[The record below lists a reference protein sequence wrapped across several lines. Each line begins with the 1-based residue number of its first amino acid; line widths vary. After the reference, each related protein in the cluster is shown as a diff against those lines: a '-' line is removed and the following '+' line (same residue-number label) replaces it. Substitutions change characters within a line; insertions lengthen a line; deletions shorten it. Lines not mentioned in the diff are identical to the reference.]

1 MKERHRDTQGED
13 HVTTEAEFGMMK
25 LCKKRNFKN
34 CWYTP
39 EAKRKTL
46 GNALDN
52 PEFKSLK
59 L

>member
-1 MKERHRDTQGED
+1 M
-13 HVTTEAEFGMMK
+13 TTEAEFGMMK

-46 GNALDN
+46 GNALDH